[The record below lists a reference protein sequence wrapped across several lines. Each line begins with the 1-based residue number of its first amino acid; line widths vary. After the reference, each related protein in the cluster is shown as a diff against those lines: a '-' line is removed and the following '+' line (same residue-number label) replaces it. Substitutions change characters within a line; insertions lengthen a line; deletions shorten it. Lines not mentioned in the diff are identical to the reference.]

1 MRRLIVIATAVL
13 LIGLFLVFFILRL
26 AIPSDGARLQPGTN
40 PWQPDGVIVTPLIE
54 HPGGL
59 RAGDVVVAV
68 EGVSLQQWA
77 ADMLSGR
84 LDLSNVRPGDTLRYE
99 VRRDAEMIVL
109 RQQIGPYPLA
119 AMLREDWGAV
129 VLAVAGLAVAVFAFW
144 RQPDDP
150 AVQLLLLSFAAIL
163 GATTWSFGL
172 QISDFLNGVGFIL
185 YYLATSLAFLL
196 IWVFILHFLLVFPNR
211 AAVLDS
217 RRWIIAVIYA
227 LPFVVSLIWLLVTRT
242 TAPSLWVWLSQ
253 FGQAVGPIQSVYVLL
268 IILAAAASYRRA
280 RDPVARAQG
289 RWVFF
294 ALILVLFLHLALGVI
309 PELIAGQPLINW
321 NLLALIA
328 LVIPLSIVIAI
339 LRYGLFDI
347 ELIIRRTTQYALVTG
362 LLAIIYFSSV
372 ILLQRLLG
380 QVTGEQSTVAVVL
393 STLLIAALFLPLRRR
408 VQEVIDRRFFRRKY
422 DAEKTLEAFATTVR
436 NETDLDALTDELVRV
451 IDETMQPKF
460 VSVWLKP
467 VNESKTRP
475 HYTSRKE

>member
-1 MRRLIVIATAVL
+1 MRRAVVIVTASL
-13 LIGLFLVFFILRL
+13 LIGLFLVFVALR
-26 AIPSDGARLQPGTN
+26 ITMQSDGAWLQPGTN

-54 HPGGL
+54 YPGGV
-59 RAGDVVVAV
+59 RGGDVVLAV
-68 EGVSLQQWA
+68 EGVRLEQWA
-77 ADMLSGR
+77 ADMLTDR
-84 LDLSNVRPGDTLRYE
+84 LDLPEPGTVDTLRYE
-99 VRRDAEMIVL
+99 VRRDAEIFVL
-109 RQQIGPYPLA
+109 RQQVGPYPLA

-129 VLAVAGLAVAVFAFW
+129 VLALAGLAVAGFAFW

-163 GATTWSFGL
+163 GATMWSFGL

-211 AAVLDS
+211 TAVLDS
-217 RRWIIAVIYA
+217 RRWIIPVIYA
-227 LPFVVSLIWLLVTRT
+227 FPFVVSLIWLLVTRA
-242 TAPSLWVWLSQ
+242 TAPSHWIWLSQ
-253 FGQAVGPIQSVYVLL
+253 LGQAVGLIQSVYVLL
-268 IILAAAASYRRA
+268 IILAAAASYGRA

-294 ALILVLFLHLALGVI
+294 ALVLVLFLHLALGVV

-362 LLAIIYFSSV
+362 LLALIYFSSV
-372 ILLQRLLG
+372 ILLQRFLG
-380 QVTGEQSTVAVVL
+380 QLTGDQSTVAVVL

-408 VQEVIDRRFFRRKY
+408 VQEAIDRRFFRRKY
-422 DAEKTLEAFATTVR
+422 DAEKTLEAFAATVR

-451 IDETMQPKF
+451 IEETMQPE
-460 VSVWLKP
+460 SVNMILFDRKP
-467 VNESKTRP
+467 DDQI
-475 HYTSRKE
+475 

>member
-1 MRRLIVIATAVL
+1 VRRAVVIVTASL
-13 LIGLFLVFFILRL
+13 LIGLFLVFVALR
-26 AIPSDGARLQPGTN
+26 ITMQSDGARLQPGTN
-40 PWQPDGVIVTPLIE
+40 PWQLDGVIVTPLIQY
-54 HPGGL
+54 PGGV
-59 RAGDVVVAV
+59 RTGDVVLAV
-68 EGVSLQQWA
+68 EGVRLEQWA
-77 ADMLSGR
+77 ADMLAGR
-84 LDLSNVRPGDTLRYE
+84 LDLPEPGTVDTLRYE
-99 VRRDAEMIVL
+99 VRRDAEIIVL
-109 RQQIGPYPLA
+109 RQQVGPYPLA
-119 AMLREDWGAV
+119 AMLRKDWGAV
-129 VLAVAGLAVAVFAFW
+129 VLAIAGLAVAGFAFW
-144 RQPDDP
+144 RKPDDP

-217 RRWIIAVIYA
+217 WRWIIPVIYA
-227 LPFVVSLIWLLVTRT
+227 FPFVVSLIWLLVTRA
-242 TAPSLWVWLSQ
+242 TAPSHWIWLSQ
-253 FGQAVGPIQSVYVLL
+253 LGQAVGLIQSVYVLL

-294 ALILVLFLHLALGVI
+294 ALILVLFLHLALGVV
-309 PELIAGQPLINW
+309 PELIAEQPLINW

-347 ELIIRRTTQYALVTG
+347 ELIIRRTTQYALVTS
-362 LLAIIYFSSV
+362 LLALIYFASV
-372 ILLQRLLG
+372 VLLQSLFGRAFG
-380 QVTGEQSTVAVVL
+380 DQSNVIIVL

-408 VQEVIDRRFFRRKY
+408 VQEIIDRRFFRSKY
-422 DAEKTLEAFATTVR
+422 DAQKTLEAFAATVR

-451 IDETMQPKF
+451 IDETMQPEF

-467 VNESKTRP
+467 VNESITRP
-475 HYTSRKE
+475 HDSSRKE